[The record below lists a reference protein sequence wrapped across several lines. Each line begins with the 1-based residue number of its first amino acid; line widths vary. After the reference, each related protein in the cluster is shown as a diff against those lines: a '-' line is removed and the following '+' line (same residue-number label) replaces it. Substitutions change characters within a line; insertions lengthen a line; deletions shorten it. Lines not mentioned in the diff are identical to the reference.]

1 MNKVIVTVVL
11 ITRYQT
17 FYCTE
22 KFSFIISKTDQ
33 LYSNK
38 ATSNKQAT
46 KQIKYPNLIN
56 SRR

>member
-1 MNKVIVTVVL
+1 MNKIIVTVVL

-17 FYCTE
+17 YCTE

-56 SRR
+56 SKR

>member
-1 MNKVIVTVVL
+1 MNKIIVTVVL
-11 ITRYQT
+11 ITMYQT
-17 FYCTE
+17 YCTE

-56 SRR
+56 SKR